1 MSIFKESFPDY
12 IQKQIGTRQKLISG
26 DIRNTAVKHLNSR
39 SSWVRMSS
47 SVNVNGLP
55 DLAKNNVLFNG
66 VSSNTGAGQY
76 QMNKGFGNSNGTYK
90 KGPLGFRPM
99 PGIDNISVK
108 NKGAYGSLR
117 EVVVNFKCWDINQL
131 EDLEV
136 LYMRPGYTL
145 LIEWGWSNYLV
156 EDKNGVGQL
165 KQMDEYYDI
174 LNITTP
180 KTIFEIT
187 KELRAKIEN
196 SQGNYDAMY
205 GKVKNYSWSARTDG
219 GYDCTTTVISIGE
232 VIESLK
238 VNNTNMAFNSVAAS
252 VSGEVLGKPEL
263 LGNYDKQKIIN
274 SYDKNYLAGIITEFY
289 AYASTIQP
297 GGLTEGVSLSL
308 VVSQYPGTPTLEF
321 FAIDSPGGIPPPP
334 QDSTDPLLTNN
345 IQAYITLESLCH
357 VLNYSI
363 LNTANTPLIV
373 TTSSKDNNG
382 DLKPTTCLWNPL
394 QVSVEPSTCIISA
407 PVWENGVNVTFTTSG
422 SSQTLQDIIDAETAA
437 GIGFDPTRFPSE
449 IVKAK
454 EVVVFA
460 LKEAMSE
467 STDEDS
473 VIEKIKNFIKYH
485 EGDTTKAIRN
495 LDGAETAYEE
505 LQRQYEL
512 VRGVGKTII
521 EQAAASGYSI
531 LARTSTTSNPIYNF
545 SRDITQADL
554 TIPFWDFA
562 GVTGIRGN
570 GVSSKGLFDITTGN
584 INGYTY
590 YNIENRDVDLS
601 DWSIEP
607 FKSNNSSQ
615 KTFMQALEI
624 FDGEI
629 VANDVIK
636 GAFDEVA
643 TLNKTKNPRVDA
655 SINEDITKQD
665 NIAQAAA
672 TSASAQQTITQNK
685 SVIQYLSKLNKKF
698 VDKNIAD
705 EKGVIGNIYINLNYL
720 YKKITADLGN
730 SDRQERNEINLYDFL
745 KGTLKD
751 CQAAIGNL
759 NNFEIYVDDER
770 ASIID
775 VNFTGQLSTAQ
786 SSFQVEVQN
795 KKSVVRNYTL
805 QSQIFPEQ
813 SSMISIAAQAN
824 QDLLNTDSA
833 SLKAYSS
840 GITDRA
846 LSIPD
851 NSQKQF
857 DKYIKDAT
865 AAYES
870 ISKSLSKIAEF
881 FANTAVQG
889 TVSEASSTS
898 SNGEYKNALRDL
910 IQFTRNYFK
919 VPGNGFNVII
929 PTKLSL
935 TFDGLGGVI
944 IGNLF
949 RISENALPKGYKGN
963 GFGSQLGYIVTDI
976 SQDVKSGDWT
986 TTIGAQT
993 IILDSPGDGFAW
1005 DYNKL
1010 VIDLNP
1016 STATN
1021 EGANRAAF
1029 VTRSTAV
1036 NSFGQV
1042 STNVALGQRPLLDT
1056 IAYAEGT
1063 AGVGNNGYDI
1073 LVTFVVLENW
1083 TPNYTLG
1090 HPDRSMFV
1098 SQAIGYSDAAGRYQY
1113 LYSTWLDRNNK
1124 TNVPFTKENQD
1135 KTAAATLTVKGITD
1149 QVSLAA
1155 YNIAKQQIADNKI
1168 NVSANPSFMKFLDAT
1183 YKVWASLPSSRGAQG
1198 YPDQGGKYTAQEI
1211 YDVYIEAVKKY

>member
-1 MSIFKESFPDY
+1 MSIFKESFPGY
-12 IQKQIGTRQKLISG
+12 IQQQIETRQKLISG
-26 DIRNTAVKHLNSR
+26 DIRNAAVKHLNSR

-47 SVNVNGLP
+47 SVNVNGSA

-76 QMNKGFGNSNGTYK
+76 QMNKGFGNNNGTYK

-156 EDKNGVGQL
+156 EDKNGNGQL

-180 KTIFEIT
+180 KTISEIT

-205 GKVKNYSWSARTDG
+205 GKIKNYSWTARTDG
-219 GYDCTTTVISIGE
+219 GYDCTTTIISVGE

-274 SYDKNYLAGIITEFY
+274 SYDKNYLAGIISEFY
-289 AYASTIQP
+289 AYASTRQP
-297 GGLTEGVSLSL
+297 GGLAEGVSLQL
-308 VVSQYPGTPTLEF
+308 VAAQYPNTPTLEF

-363 LNTANTPLIV
+363 LNTSNTPLII

-394 QVSVEPSTCIISA
+394 QVSVEPSTCIISS

-422 SSQTLQDIIDAETAA
+422 SSQTLQDVINAEI
-437 GIGFDPTRFPSE
+437 GVVGFDPTRFPAE
-449 IVKAK
+449 ITKAK
-454 EVVVFA
+454 SVVVFA
-460 LKEAMSE
+460 LKEAMSTT
-467 STDEDS
+467 TDEVN
-473 VIEKIKNFIKYH
+473 VIKTIKDFITYQG
-485 EGDTTKAIRN
+485 GDPTKPKRDLNA
-495 LDGAETAYEE
+495 AELAYQE

-512 VRGVGKTII
+512 VRGTGKTII
-521 EQAAASGYSI
+521 EQASLTGYSI
-531 LARTSTTSNPIYNF
+531 KARSGVNNLGNGLTS
-545 SRDITQADL
+545 ADEKF
-554 TIPFWDFA
+554 IFWDFA
-562 GVTGIRGN
+562 GVSGIKGN
-570 GVSSKGLFDITTGN
+570 GVVSKGLFDIVTGN
-584 INGYTY
+584 LNGYTY
-590 YNIENRDVDLS
+590 YTLEKRNVGGS

-607 FKSNNSSQ
+607 FKADSPNQ
-615 KTFMQALEI
+615 LTFMQALEV
-624 FDGEI
+624 FDDSITGDIIIEAFAD
-629 VANDVIK
+629 VAGPK
-636 GAFDEVA
+636 GV
-643 TLNKTKNPRVDA
+643 NPRKDA
-655 SINEDITKQD
+655 SISTDITKQD

-672 TSASAQQTITQNK
+672 TAAAAQQTITQNK

-759 NNFEIYVDDER
+759 NSFEIYVDDER

-786 SSFQVEVQN
+786 NSFQIEVQN

-813 SSMISIAAQAN
+813 SAMISIAAQAN

-833 SLKAYSS
+833 SLKAYSN

-857 DKYIKDAT
+857 DKYIKDAA

-870 ISKSLSKIAEF
+870 ISKALSKIAEF

-898 SNGEYKNALRDL
+898 SNGDYKNALRDL

-935 TFDGLGGVI
+935 TFDGLGGMI

-963 GFGSQLGYIVTDI
+963 GFGNQLGYIVTDI

-993 IILDSPGDGFAW
+993 IILDNPEGGFDW
-1005 DYNKL
+1005 DYDKL
-1010 VIDLNP
+1010 VIDLTPETSTNENANRVRGIVRNAYP
-1016 STATN
+1016 EKPVVDFERTYILKTQLATYLKNKIKSGLNKNVAIAVLAKAISEQGAGDQLKGFNNNFFGVQTDGSRWNSQYDNDITGTVNVVDSGGRLRGFAVFATWEIGAEFAVSNIERRGVYVGGTTTFITKGTKVNTATDWVKVYYK
-1021 EGANRAAF
+1021 EW
-1029 VTRSTAV
+1029 VTGDASREPSQDII
-1036 NSFGQV
+1036 NSR
-1042 STNVALGQRPLLDT
+1042 L
-1056 IAYAEGT
+1056 
-1063 AGVGNNGYDI
+1063 
-1073 LVTFVVLENW
+1073 
-1083 TPNYTLG
+1083 
-1090 HPDRSMFV
+1090 SM
-1098 SQAIGYSDAAGRYQY
+1098 
-1113 LYSTWLDRNNK
+1113 
-1124 TNVPFTKENQD
+1124 
-1135 KTAAATLTVKGITD
+1135 
-1149 QVSLAA
+1149 
-1155 YNIAKQQIADNKI
+1155 YN
-1168 NVSANPSFMKFLDAT
+1168 
-1183 YKVWASLPSSRGAQG
+1183 
-1198 YPDQGGKYTAQEI
+1198 
-1211 YDVYIEAVKKY
+1211 EAVKLIG

>member
-252 VSGEVLGKPEL
+252 ISGEVLGKPEL

-289 AYASTIQP
+289 AYASTRQP

-467 STDEDS
+467 STEEDD
-473 VIEKIKNFIKYH
+473 VIKAIKDFIKYH
-485 EGDTTKAIRN
+485 EGDPTKAIRN

-531 LARTSTTSNPIYNF
+531 LARTSTPSNPIYNF

-590 YNIENRDVDLS
+590 YNIENRNVDLS

-624 FDGEI
+624 FDDEI

-672 TSASAQQTITQNK
+672 TSAAAQQTITQNK

-857 DKYIKDAT
+857 DKYIKDAA

-870 ISKSLSKIAEF
+870 ISKALSKIAEF
-881 FANTAVQG
+881 FANIPIQG

-993 IILDSPGDGFAW
+993 IVLDSPGGVFDW

-1073 LVTFVVLENW
+1073 LVTFAVLENW

-1090 HPDRSMFV
+1090 HPDR
-1098 SQAIGYSDAAGRYQY
+1098 AIWVNTIKKYSTAAGRYQY
-1113 LYSTWLDRNNK
+1113 LTTTWLDRNNNK
-1124 TNVPFTKENQD
+1124 NVLFTKENQD

-1155 YNIAKQQIADNKI
+1155 YNTAKQQIADNKI
-1168 NVSANPSFMKFLDAT
+1168 NVSANPSFMKFLDAS
-1183 YKVWASLPSSRGAQG
+1183 YRVWASLPSSRGAQG
-1198 YPDQGGKYTAQEI
+1198 FPSQGGAYTAQEI

>member
-1 MSIFKESFPDY
+1 MSIFKESFPGY
-12 IQKQIGTRQKLISG
+12 IQQQIQTRQKLISG
-26 DIRNTAVKHLNSR
+26 DIRNAAVKHLNSR

-47 SVNVNGLP
+47 SVNVNGSA

-76 QMNKGFGNSNGTYK
+76 QMNKGFGNNNGTYK

-99 PGIDNISVK
+99 PGIDNISIK

-174 LNITTP
+174 LNITAP
-180 KTIFEIT
+180 KTISEIT

-205 GKVKNYSWSARTDG
+205 GKIKNYSWSARTDG
-219 GYDCTTTVISIGE
+219 GYDCTTTIISVGE

-274 SYDKNYLAGIITEFY
+274 SYDKNYLAGIISEFY
-289 AYASTIQP
+289 AYASTKQP
-297 GGLTEGVSLSL
+297 GGLTEGVSLQL
-308 VVSQYPGTPTLEF
+308 VVAQYPGTPTLEF

-363 LNTANTPLIV
+363 LSTANTPLII

-394 QVSVEPSTCIISA
+394 QVSVEPSTCIISS
-407 PVWENGVNVTFTTSG
+407 PVWENGVNITFTTSG

-449 IVKAK
+449 IAKAK

-460 LKEAMSE
+460 LKEAMS
-467 STDEDS
+467 TDTKEDD

-512 VRGVGKTII
+512 VRGTGKTII
-521 EQAAASGYSI
+521 EQAASSGYSI
-531 LARTSTTSNPIYNF
+531 LAQASTPSKPIYNF

-562 GVTGIRGN
+562 GVTGIKGN
-570 GVSSKGLFDITTGN
+570 GVSSKGLFDITTGTV
-584 INGYTY
+584 NGFIY
-590 YNIENRDVDLS
+590 YNIENRNVWGS
-601 DWSIEP
+601 DWPIEP

-615 KTFMQALEI
+615 KTFMQAIEI
-624 FDGEI
+624 FDDSI

-643 TLNKTKNPRVDA
+643 TLNKTKNPRGDA
-655 SINEDITKQD
+655 SIREDITKQD

-672 TSASAQQTITQNK
+672 TSAAAQQTITQNK

-775 VNFTGQLSTAQ
+775 INFTGQLSTAK

-833 SLKAYSS
+833 SLKAYSN

-846 LSIPD
+846 LLIPD

-857 DKYIKDAT
+857 DKYIKDAA

-870 ISKSLSKIAEF
+870 ISKALSKIAEF
-881 FANTAVQG
+881 FANTAIQG

-898 SNGEYKNALRDL
+898 SNGDYKNALRDL

-963 GFGSQLGYIVTDI
+963 GFGKQLGYIVTDI

-993 IILDSPGDGFAW
+993 IILDSPGDGFDW

-1010 VIDLNP
+1010 VIDLTP
-1016 STATN
+1016 STPTN
-1021 EGANRAAF
+1021 ENANK
-1029 VTRSTAV
+1029 VLTS
-1036 NSFGQV
+1036 V
-1042 STNVALGQRPLLDT
+1042 SGRRPLSDYEQLYKDSILTKPTEADNYAQKIINNKSKYQNIEKSTGVPWYVVGLIHYRESTLNFDT
-1056 IAYAEGT
+1056 HLH
-1063 AGVGNNGYDI
+1063 NGDS
-1073 LVTFVVLENW
+1073 LSGPTVNV
-1083 TPNYTLG
+1083 P
-1090 HPDRSMFV
+1090 
-1098 SQAIGYSDAAGRYQY
+1098 AGRPSTERRRFTFEESAIDALNQNGVSKNNFSTIPSILQTLEGYNGLGYYKNGLQSPYIWSGTNQY
-1113 LYSTWLDRNNK
+1113 
-1124 TNVPFTKENQD
+1124 
-1135 KTAAATLTVKGITD
+1135 
-1149 QVSLAA
+1149 VS
-1155 YNIAKQQIADNKI
+1155 
-1168 NVSANPSFMKFLDAT
+1168 
-1183 YKVWASLPSSRGAQG
+1183 
-1198 YPDQGGKYTAQEI
+1198 GKYIRDRVYDPNAKDAQLGVAALLKALQSKNVI
-1211 YDVYIEAVKKY
+1211 

>member
-47 SVNVNGLP
+47 SVNVNGKP

-66 VSSNTGAGQY
+66 TSSNVGLPSGGYQY
-76 QMNKGFGNSNGTYK
+76 FMNKGFGFTTGTYK

-99 PGIDNISVK
+99 AGIDNISVK

-136 LYMRPGYTL
+136 LYMRPGYTIL
-145 LIEWGWSNYLV
+145 VEWGWSNYLI
-156 EDKNGVGQL
+156 EDKNGNGQL
-165 KQMDEYYDI
+165 KQMNEYYDI

-180 KTIFEIT
+180 KTISEIT

-205 GKVKNYSWSARTDG
+205 GKIKNYSWSARTDG
-219 GYDCTTTVISIGE
+219 GYDCTTTIISVGE

-274 SYDKNYLAGIITEFY
+274 SYDKNYLAGIISEFY
-289 AYASTIQP
+289 AYASTRQP
-297 GGLTEGVSLSL
+297 GGLTEGVSLQL
-308 VVSQYPGTPTLEF
+308 VVAQYPGTPTLEF

-363 LNTANTPLIV
+363 LSTANTPLII
-373 TTSSKDNNG
+373 TTSSKDNKG

-422 SSQTLQDIIDAETAA
+422 SSQVLQDIIDAETTA

-449 IVKAK
+449 ITKAK

-467 STDEDS
+467 STDEDL

-512 VRGVGKTII
+512 VRGTGKTII

-531 LARTSTTSNPIYNF
+531 LARTSTTSKPIYNF

-562 GVTGIRGN
+562 GVTGIKGN

-590 YNIENRDVDLS
+590 YNIENRDVDGS

-615 KTFMQALEI
+615 KTFMQAVEI
-624 FDGEI
+624 FDEEI

-636 GAFDEVA
+636 EAFDEVA
-643 TLNKTKNPRVDA
+643 TLNKTTNTKRKDA
-655 SINEDITKQD
+655 SISEDITKQD
-665 NIAQAAA
+665 NITQAAA
-672 TSASAQQTITQNK
+672 TSAAAQQTITQNK

-786 SSFQVEVQN
+786 GSFQVEVQN

-833 SLKAYSS
+833 SLKAYSN

-846 LSIPD
+846 LLIPD

-857 DKYIKDAT
+857 DKYIKDAA

-870 ISKSLSKIAEF
+870 ISKALSKIAEF
-881 FANTAVQG
+881 FANTAIQG

-963 GFGSQLGYIVTDI
+963 GFGKQLGYIVTDI

-993 IILDSPGDGFAW
+993 IILDSPGGVFDW
-1005 DYNKL
+1005 DYDKL
-1010 VIDLNP
+1010 VIDLTP
-1016 STATN
+1016 STPTN
-1021 EGANRAAF
+1021 ENANRVRGIVRNAYPEKP
-1029 VTRSTAV
+1029 VVDR
-1036 NSFGQV
+1036 V
-1042 STNVALGQRPLLDT
+1042 STYILKTQLATYLQNKIKSGLNKNVA
-1056 IAYAEGT
+1056 IAVLAKAISEQGSGNQLKGFNNNFFGVQTDGSRWNSKYDNDIIGTVNVVDGSGRLRGFAVFATWETGAEFAISNIESRGIYVGGT
-1063 AGVGNNGYDI
+1063 TTYITKGTKVNNATDWVKVYYKEW
-1073 LVTFVVLENW
+1073 VTGDKSRE
-1083 TPNYTLG
+1083 P
-1090 HPDRSMFV
+1090 
-1098 SQAIGYSDAAGRYQY
+1098 SQAIID
-1113 LYSTWLDRNNK
+1113 
-1124 TNVPFTKENQD
+1124 
-1135 KTAAATLTVKGITD
+1135 
-1149 QVSLAA
+1149 
-1155 YNIAKQQIADNKI
+1155 
-1168 NVSANPSFMKFLDAT
+1168 
-1183 YKVWASLPSSRGAQG
+1183 SRLSM
-1198 YPDQGGKYTAQEI
+1198 
-1211 YDVYIEAVKKY
+1211 YDEAVKLIG

>member
-39 SSWVRMSS
+39 SSWVRMTS
-47 SVNVNGLP
+47 SVNVNGSA
-55 DLAKNNVLFNG
+55 DLAKSNVLFNG
-66 VSSNTGAGQY
+66 TSSNIGLPGGGY
-76 QMNKGFGNSNGTYK
+76 NYFMNEGFGFTTGTYK

-99 PGIDNISVK
+99 AGIDNISVK

-136 LYMRPGYTL
+136 LYMRPGYTV

-156 EDKNGVGQL
+156 EDKNGNGQL
-165 KQMDEYYDI
+165 KQMNEYYDI

-180 KTIFEIT
+180 KTISEIT

-205 GKVKNYSWSARTDG
+205 GKIKNYSWSARTDG
-219 GYDCTTTVISIGE
+219 GYDCTTTIISVGE

-238 VNNTNMAFNSVAAS
+238 VNNTNMAFNSIAAS
-252 VSGEVLGKPEL
+252 VSGEVLNNITLIG
-263 LGNYDKQKIIN
+263 GYDKQKLIN
-274 SYDKNYLAGIITEFY
+274 SYDKNYLAGILTELY
-289 AYASTIQP
+289 AYAINQQP
-297 GGLTEGVSLSL
+297 TQLTEGISSTFT
-308 VVSQYPGTPTLEF
+308 VSQYPTTPTLEF

-334 QDSTDPLLTNN
+334 QDSVDPLLTGN

-357 VLNYSI
+357 VLNYSV
-363 LNTANTPLIV
+363 LSTSNTPLVI
-373 TTSSKDNNG
+373 TTSSKDNKG

-407 PVWENGVNVTFTTSG
+407 PVWENGVNITFTTSG
-422 SSQTLQDIIDAETAA
+422 SSQTLQAIIDAETAA
-437 GIGFDPTRFPSE
+437 GVGFDPTRFPAE
-449 IVKAK
+449 IAKAK
-454 EVVVFA
+454 EVVIFA
-460 LKEAMSE
+460 LKEAMSI
-467 STDEDS
+467 STDEDAVTGS
-473 VIEKIKNFIKYH
+473 IQNFIAYQ
-485 EGDTTKAIRN
+485 EGDPTKGKRDSNA
-495 LDGAETAYEE
+495 AELAYEE
-505 LQRQYEL
+505 LQRQYEI
-512 VRGVGKTII
+512 VRGTGKTII
-521 EQAAASGYSI
+521 EQGASSGYSI
-531 LARTSTTSNPIYNF
+531 LATNSTPTSPVYNIGG
-545 SRDITQADL
+545 SLTVADL
-554 TIPFWDFA
+554 NTPYWDFA
-562 GVTGIRGN
+562 GVTGIKGN
-570 GVSSKGLFDITTGN
+570 AASAISGLFDIVAITDAYGFTR
-584 INGYTY
+584 YQ
-590 YNIENRDVDLS
+590 IEDRRIS
-601 DWSIEP
+601 IGQWPIEP
-607 FKSNNSSQ
+607 FKSNTSTQ
-615 KTFMQALEI
+615 LTFIQALGI
-624 FDGEI
+624 FDSDFDD
-629 VANDVIK
+629 NVIID
-636 GAFDEVA
+636 AFKLA
-643 TLNKTKNPRVDA
+643 GHTRADA
-655 SINEDITKQD
+655 AIDPDITKQD
-665 NIAQAAA
+665 NIAQATA
-672 TSASAQQTITQNK
+672 TSSSAQQTITQNK

-698 VDKNIAD
+698 VDRTVAD
-705 EKGVIGNIYINLNYL
+705 EKGIIGHIYINLNYL

-775 VNFTGQLSTAQ
+775 INFTGQLSTAKN
-786 SSFQVEVQN
+786 SFQVEVQN

-824 QDLLNTDSA
+824 QDLLNTDAA
-833 SLKAYSS
+833 SLKAYSK

-851 NSQKQF
+851 NSQQQF
-857 DKYIKDAT
+857 NKYIKDAA

-870 ISKSLSKIAEF
+870 ISKALSKIAEF
-881 FANTAVQG
+881 FANTVVQG

-935 TFDGLGGVI
+935 TFDGLGGII

-963 GFGSQLGYIVTDI
+963 GFGKQLGYIVTDI

-993 IILDSPGDGFAW
+993 IVLDSPEGGFDW

-1010 VIDLNP
+1010 VIDVDP
-1016 STATN
+1016 TTATN

-1042 STNVALGQRPLLDT
+1042 SSNVALGQRPLLDT

-1083 TPNYTLG
+1083 SLNYTLG
-1090 HPDRSMFV
+1090 HPNRSIFV
-1098 SQAIGYSDAAGRYQY
+1098 SSAIGNSNAAGRYQY
-1113 LYSTWLDRNNK
+1113 LYSTWLDRNNQQ
-1124 TNVPFTKENQD
+1124 NVLFTKENQD
-1135 KTAAATLTVKGITD
+1135 KTAAATLTFKGITD

-1155 YNIAKQQIADNKI
+1155 YNIAKKQIADNKI
-1168 NVSANPSFMKFLDAT
+1168 DVAANPSFLAFLDAT
-1183 YKVWASLPSSRGAQG
+1183 YKVWASLPSSAGARGYQN
-1198 YPDQGGKYTAQEI
+1198 QGGKYTAQEI
-1211 YDVYIEAVKKY
+1211 YQVYIEAVKKY

>member
-1 MSIFKESFPDY
+1 MSIFKESFPGY
-12 IQKQIGTRQKLISG
+12 IQQQIETRQKLISG
-26 DIRNTAVKHLNSR
+26 DIRNAAVKHLNSR

-47 SVNVNGLP
+47 SVNVNGSA

-66 VSSNTGAGQY
+66 TSSNTGVGQY

-156 EDKNGVGQL
+156 EDKNGNGQL
-165 KQMDEYYDI
+165 KQMNEYYDI

-180 KTIFEIT
+180 KTISEIT

-205 GKVKNYSWSARTDG
+205 GKIKNYSWSARTDG
-219 GYDCTTTVISIGE
+219 GYDCTTTIISVGE

-252 VSGEVLGKPEL
+252 VSGEILGKPEL
-263 LGNYDKQKIIN
+263 LGNYDKQKIID

-289 AYASTIQP
+289 AYASTRHSDK
-297 GGLTEGVSLSL
+297 LVEGVSLQL
-308 VVSQYPGTPTLEF
+308 VVPQYPGSPTLEF
-321 FAIDSPGGIPPPP
+321 FAIDSPGGIQPPPL
-334 QDSTDPLLTNN
+334 DSKDPLLTNN

-357 VLNYSI
+357 VLNYS
-363 LNTANTPLIV
+363 LLATSNTPLII

-394 QVSVEPSTCIISA
+394 QVSVEPSTCIISS

-422 SSQTLQDIIDAETAA
+422 SSQTLQDVINAET
-437 GIGFDPTRFPSE
+437 GKVGFDPTRFPAE
-449 IVKAK
+449 IAKAK
-454 EVVVFA
+454 EVVIFA
-460 LKEAMSE
+460 LKEAMSV
-467 STDEDS
+467 STEEDD
-473 VIEKIKNFIKYH
+473 VKEKIRNFIAYQGG
-485 EGDTTKAIRN
+485 EPNQTKSNKRDSNA
-495 LDGAETAYEE
+495 AELAYQE

-512 VRGVGKTII
+512 VRGTGKTVLNQTGGKSII
-521 EQAAASGYSI
+521 KTPANG
-531 LARTSTTSNPIYNF
+531 STPATYNLGGGL
-545 SRDITQADL
+545 TEADL
-554 TIPFWDFA
+554 NTSYWDFA
-562 GVTGIRGN
+562 GVAGIKGN
-570 GVSSKGLFDITTGN
+570 AATIISGLFDVVAVKVGGVLS
-584 INGYTY
+584 GYQ
-590 YNIENRDVDLS
+590 IETRRVS
-601 DWSIEP
+601 GQWSIEP
-607 FKSNNSSQ
+607 FKSTNPTQ
-615 KTFMQALEI
+615 LTFIQALKI
-624 FDGEI
+624 FDSDFDDNTIIDAFKEAGHTRAAGAAI
-629 VANDVIK
+629 SSDITQQDNVAN
-636 GAFDEVA
+636 
-643 TLNKTKNPRVDA
+643 
-655 SINEDITKQD
+655 
-665 NIAQAAA
+665 AAA
-672 TSASAQQTITQNK
+672 TAAAAQQTLNQNK

-698 VDKNIAD
+698 VDKTIAD

-775 VNFTGQLSTAQ
+775 INFTGDLNAAQ
-786 SSFQVEVQN
+786 NAFKIEVQN

-813 SSMISIAAQAN
+813 SAMISIAAQAN

-833 SLKAYSS
+833 SLKAYSR

-846 LSIPD
+846 LLVPD
-851 NSQKQF
+851 NSKQQF
-857 DKYIKDAT
+857 DKYIKDVA

-870 ISKSLSKIAEF
+870 ISKALSKIAEF
-881 FANTAVQG
+881 FANTAIQG

-935 TFDGLGGVI
+935 TFDGLGGMI

-949 RISENALPKGYKGN
+949 KISENALPKGYKGE
-963 GFGSQLGYIVTDI
+963 GFGKQLGYIVTDI

-986 TTIGAQT
+986 TTVGAQT
-993 IILDSPGDGFAW
+993 IVLDSPEGGFDW

-1010 VIDLNP
+1010 VIDLDV
-1016 STATN
+1016 STPEN
-1021 EGANRAAF
+1021 ENANRVRGIVRNAYPEKPILEFTRTYISQAQLANYLKTKVAAGLNKNVAIAVMAKSISEQGSGDQLKGFNNNFFGVQTDGSRWSSQYDNDIIGTVNVVDGGGRLRGFAAF
-1029 VTRSTAV
+1029 NTWEIGADFAVSNIEKRGIYVGGTTTYITKGTKVNTAEDWVKVYYKEWVTGDV
-1036 NSFGQV
+1036 N
-1042 STNVALGQRPLLDT
+1042 RD
-1056 IAYAEGT
+1056 
-1063 AGVGNNGYDI
+1063 
-1073 LVTFVVLENW
+1073 
-1083 TPNYTLG
+1083 
-1090 HPDRSMFV
+1090 
-1098 SQAIGYSDAAGRYQY
+1098 
-1113 LYSTWLDRNNK
+1113 
-1124 TNVPFTKENQD
+1124 
-1135 KTAAATLTVKGITD
+1135 
-1149 QVSLAA
+1149 
-1155 YNIAKQQIADNKI
+1155 
-1168 NVSANPSFMKFLDAT
+1168 PSKDFLDGRLA
-1183 YKVWASLPSSRGAQG
+1183 
-1198 YPDQGGKYTAQEI
+1198 I
-1211 YDVYIEAVKKY
+1211 YDTAKKLIG

>member
-39 SSWVRMSS
+39 SSWVRMTS
-47 SVNVNGLP
+47 SVNVNGSA
-55 DLAKNNVLFNG
+55 DLAKSNVLFNG
-66 VSSNTGAGQY
+66 TSSNIGLPGGGY
-76 QMNKGFGNSNGTYK
+76 NYFMNEGFGFTTGTYK

-99 PGIDNISVK
+99 AGIDNISVK

-136 LYMRPGYTL
+136 LYMRPGYTV

-156 EDKNGVGQL
+156 EDKNGNGQL
-165 KQMDEYYDI
+165 KQMNEYYDI

-180 KTIFEIT
+180 KTISEIT

-205 GKVKNYSWSARTDG
+205 GKIKNYSWSARTDG
-219 GYDCTTTVISIGE
+219 GYDCTTTIISVGE

-252 VSGEVLGKPEL
+252 VSGEILGNAAL

-289 AYASTIQP
+289 AYASTRHP
-297 GGLTEGVSLSL
+297 DKLTEGISLQL
-308 VVSQYPGTPTLEF
+308 VVPQYPGTPTLEF
-321 FAIDSPGGIPPPP
+321 FAVDSPGGIPAPP

-357 VLNYSI
+357 VLNYS
-363 LNTANTPLIV
+363 LLATSNTPLII

-394 QVSVEPSTCIISA
+394 QVSVEPSTCIISS

-422 SSQTLQDIIDAETAA
+422 SSQTLQDIIDAELAA
-437 GIGFDPTRFPSE
+437 GVGFDPTKYPSE
-449 IVKAK
+449 ITKAR
-454 EVVVFA
+454 EVVV
-460 LKEAMSE
+460 LSLVEAMSE
-467 STDEDS
+467 STDHKK
-473 VIEKIKNFIKYH
+473 VIDAIKEFIKYH
-485 EGDTTKAIRN
+485 EGNPSKPIRD
-495 LDGAETAYEE
+495 LGGAETAYEE

-512 VRGVGKTII
+512 VRGTGKTII
-521 EQAAASGYSI
+521 EQASPY
-531 LARTSTTSNPIYNF
+531 LIYGTNDKKYRF
-545 SRDITQADL
+545 GGDITEADL

-562 GVTGIRGN
+562 GVTGIRGVG
-570 GVSSKGLFDITTGN
+570 GVPAARVKGLFDIITNTSDTLVPFK
-584 INGYTY
+584 IV
-590 YNIENRDVDLS
+590 NRDVNGS
-601 DWSIEP
+601 NWSIEP
-607 FKSNNSSQ
+607 FKSTNASQ
-615 KTFMQALEI
+615 KTFMQALEH
-624 FDGEI
+624 FDSDI
-629 VANDVIK
+629 PANDTIK
-636 GAFDEVA
+636 AAFDEA
-643 TLNKTKNPRVDA
+643 AALNKTTNTKRSKDSA
-655 SINEDITKQD
+655 AISSDITQQD

-672 TSASAQQTITQNK
+672 TAAAAQQTLNKNK

-698 VDKNIAD
+698 VDKSTN
-705 EKGVIGNIYINLNYL
+705 EKGIIGNIYINLNYL

-759 NNFEIYVDDER
+759 NSFEIYVDDER

-775 VNFTGQLSTAQ
+775 VNFTGDLSTAQ
-786 SSFQVEVQN
+786 NAFQIEVQN

-813 SSMISIAAQAN
+813 SAMISIAAQAN

-833 SLKAYSS
+833 SLKAYSR

-846 LSIPD
+846 LLVPD
-851 NSQKQF
+851 NSKQQF
-857 DKYIKDAT
+857 DKYIKDVA

-870 ISKSLSKIAEF
+870 ISKALSKIAEF
-881 FANTAVQG
+881 FANTAIQG
-889 TVSEASSTS
+889 TVSESSSTS

-949 RISENALPKGYKGN
+949 KISENALPKGYKGD
-963 GFGSQLGYIVTDI
+963 GFGKQLGYIVTDI

-993 IILDSPGDGFAW
+993 IILDSPEGGFDW
-1005 DYNKL
+1005 DYDKL
-1010 VIDLNP
+1010 VIDVDP

-1021 EGANRAAF
+1021 ERANL
-1029 VTRSTAV
+1029 VKE
-1036 NSFGQV
+1036 N
-1042 STNVALGQRPLLDT
+1042 LGKIRPLIDYDT
-1056 IAYAEGT
+1056 AW
-1063 AGVGNNGYDI
+1063 NS
-1073 LVTFVVLENW
+1073 VVLVE
-1083 TPNYTLG
+1083 G
-1090 HPDRSMFV
+1090 DRAN
-1098 SQAIGYSDAAGRYQY
+1098 QNAQKIID
-1113 LYSTWLDRNNK
+1113 NK
-1124 TNVPFTKENQD
+1124 SKYETISKATNVPWYIIGLIHYRESSLNFDAHLHNGDSLEGPTVNVPAGRPSTTQRRYTFEESAIDALSNSPRIQRADWSSVPSTLQSLEGYNGYGYWYRGVSSPYIWSGTNQYSAGKFVKD
-1135 KTAAATLTVKGITD
+1135 GVYDPNKKDAQLGVAAIYKAL
-1149 QVSLAA
+1149 Q
-1155 YNIAKQQIADNKI
+1155 NKKAI
-1168 NVSANPSFMKFLDAT
+1168 
-1183 YKVWASLPSSRGAQG
+1183 
-1198 YPDQGGKYTAQEI
+1198 
-1211 YDVYIEAVKKY
+1211 

>member
-1 MSIFKESFPDY
+1 MSIFKESFPGY
-12 IQKQIGTRQKLISG
+12 IQQQIETRQKLISG
-26 DIRNTAVKHLNSR
+26 DIRNAAVKHLNSR

-47 SVNVNGLP
+47 SVNVNGSA

-66 VSSNTGAGQY
+66 TSSNTGVGQY

-156 EDKNGVGQL
+156 EDKNGNGQL
-165 KQMDEYYDI
+165 KQMNEYYDI

-180 KTIFEIT
+180 KTISEIT

-205 GKVKNYSWSARTDG
+205 GKIKNYSWSARTDG
-219 GYDCTTTVISIGE
+219 GYDCTTTIISVGE

-238 VNNTNMAFNSVAAS
+238 VNNTNMAFNSIAAS
-252 VSGEVLGKPEL
+252 VSGEVLNDITL
-263 LGNYDKQKIIN
+263 LGGYDRQKLIN
-274 SYDKNYLAGIITEFY
+274 SYDKNYLAGILTELY
-289 AYASTIQP
+289 AYAINQQPDKLVEGISSTF
-297 GGLTEGVSLSL
+297 TVK
-308 VVSQYPGTPTLEF
+308 QYPTQPTLEF
-321 FAIDSPGGIPPPP
+321 FAINSPGGILPPP
-334 QDSTDPLLTNN
+334 QDSVDPLLTGN

-357 VLNYSI
+357 VLNYSV
-363 LNTANTPLIV
+363 LSASNTPLII
-373 TTSSKDNNG
+373 TSSSKDNKG

-394 QVSVEPSTCIISA
+394 QVSVEPSTCIITS

-422 SSQTLQDIIDAETAA
+422 SSQTLQDVINAETAA
-437 GIGFDPTRFPSE
+437 GVGFDPTRFPSE
-449 IVKAK
+449 IAKAK
-454 EVVVFA
+454 EVVIFS
-460 LKEAMSE
+460 LKEAMSV
-467 STDEDS
+467 STEEAK
-473 VIEKIKNFIKYH
+473 VREKIQNFITYQGG
-485 EGDTTKAIRN
+485 EPNQTKSNKRDSN
-495 LDGAETAYEE
+495 SAELAYEE

-512 VRGVGKTII
+512 VRGTGKTIR
-521 EQAAASGYSI
+521 ELAPQAYDKNATTTNF
-531 LARTSTTSNPIYNF
+531 TSVGNF
-545 SRDITQADL
+545 SELKDGNNSIARY
-554 TIPFWDFA
+554 WDFKD
-562 GVTGIRGN
+562 VTGIRGN
-570 GVSSKGLFDITTGN
+570 SSTSVGLFDIIFYN
-584 INGYTY
+584 QNNFSY
-590 YNIENRDVDLS
+590 YYIEERDVS
-601 DWSIEP
+601 KTNWSIEP
-607 FKSNNSSQ
+607 FKSDNPNQ
-615 KTFMQALEI
+615 KTFIQALEH
-624 FDGEI
+624 FDSDLDSSI
-629 VANDVIK
+629 IID
-636 GAFDEVA
+636 AFQA
-643 TLNKTKNPRVDA
+643 AGHARADA
-655 SINEDITKQD
+655 SISADITKQD
-665 NIAQAAA
+665 NVTQASATAAA
-672 TSASAQQTITQNK
+672 AQQTLNQNK

-698 VDKNIAD
+698 VDKSTN
-705 EKGVIGNIYINLNYL
+705 EKGIIGNIYINLNYL

-775 VNFTGQLSTAQ
+775 VNFTGDLTSAQ
-786 SSFQVEVQN
+786 NAFKIEVQN
-795 KKSVVRNYTL
+795 KKSIVRNYTL

-813 SSMISIAAQAN
+813 SAMISIAAQAN

-833 SLKAYSS
+833 SLKAYSR

-846 LSIPD
+846 LLVPD
-851 NSQKQF
+851 NSKQQF
-857 DKYIKDAT
+857 DKYIKDVA

-870 ISKSLSKIAEF
+870 ISKALSKIAEF
-881 FANTAVQG
+881 FANTAIQG

-935 TFDGLGGVI
+935 TFDGLGGMI

-949 RISENALPKGYKGN
+949 KISENALPKGYKGE
-963 GFGSQLGYIVTDI
+963 GFGKQLGYIVTDI

-993 IILDSPGDGFAW
+993 IVLDSPEGGFDW
-1005 DYNKL
+1005 DYDKL
-1010 VIDLNP
+1010 VIDVDP

-1021 EGANRAAF
+1021 EGANF
-1029 VTRSTAV
+1029 VKE
-1036 NSFGQV
+1036 N
-1042 STNVALGQRPLLDT
+1042 LGKIRPLIDYDT
-1056 IAYAEGT
+1056 AW
-1063 AGVGNNGYDI
+1063 NS
-1073 LVTFVVLENW
+1073 VVLVE
-1083 TPNYTLG
+1083 G
-1090 HPDRSMFV
+1090 DRANQNAQKIIDNKS
-1098 SQAIGYSDAAGRYQY
+1098 RYETI
-1113 LYSTWLDRNNK
+1113 SK
-1124 TNVPFTKENQD
+1124 ATNVPWYIIGLIHYRESSLNFDAHLHNGD
-1135 KTAAATLTVKGITD
+1135 
-1149 QVSLAA
+1149 SLAGPTVHVPA
-1155 YNIAKQQIADNKI
+1155 GRPSTTQRRYTFEESAIDALSNSPRIQRADWSSVPSTLQSLEGYNGYGYWFRGVSSPYIWSGTNQYSAGKFVKDGVYDPNK
-1168 NVSANPSFMKFLDAT
+1168 KDAQLGVAAI
-1183 YKVWASLPSSRGAQG
+1183 YKALQN
-1198 YPDQGGKYTAQEI
+1198 
-1211 YDVYIEAVKKY
+1211 KKVI